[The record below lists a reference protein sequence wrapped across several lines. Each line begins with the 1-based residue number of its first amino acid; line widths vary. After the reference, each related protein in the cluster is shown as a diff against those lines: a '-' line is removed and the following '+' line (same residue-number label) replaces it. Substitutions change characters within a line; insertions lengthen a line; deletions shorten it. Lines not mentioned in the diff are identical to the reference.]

1 VGDCLLVQDKKD
13 PEEMNNE
20 EDKEGIDEASI
31 WVLQVTKEF
40 IQPPKKKNGD
50 VIPEINGHKFVATPN

>member
-1 VGDCLLVQDKKD
+1 VGDCILVQDKND
-13 PEEMNNE
+13 PEEIKNE

-40 IQPPKKKNGD
+40 I
-50 VIPEINGHKFVATPN
+50 